1 MFDSFSYPQYL
12 VWEWFTLTSTRLHRP
27 AAIIYFFI
35 AWSETQLRYRNSL
48 PWPAFKPSVPSRRR
62 ISGLAEFWPAAEN
75 PPKKMRPPK
84 TPLNF
89 RKLVSRRKN
98 PAKFGWVGLYR
109 KCISWLSFTCP
120 HLLLQSMLNA
130 CSVGLVA
137 NGSGQ
142 TYQQRQFIV
151 FVSCMA
157 IRSCFSDCDITDC
170 IITRPTNNVCNS

>member
-120 HLLLQSMLNA
+120 HLLLQSLLNV
-130 CSVGLVA
+130 CLVLWDWI
-137 NGSGQ
+137 SGWWQ
-142 TYQQRQFIV
+142 AV
-151 FVSCMA
+151 
-157 IRSCFSDCDITDC
+157 
-170 IITRPTNNVCNS
+170 RPTSQETSLSLFRAWQLQAFLTVTLILTVLSLQ